1 MAAGYAA
8 CFIIMAAIYWG
19 DVWGSRSLPFM
30 STLLRSADGSKYPIT
45 KVFVNGVLDE
55 STLETY
61 GVPRLAGTM
70 AWGLLIANAAVSHLW
85 PLLMTTYRSTD

>member
-1 MAAGYAA
+1 MS
-8 CFIIMAAIYWG
+8 AIYWG
-19 DVWGSRSLPFM
+19 DAWGSLSLPFM

-55 STLETY
+55 AMLEKY

-70 AWGLLIANAAVSHLW
+70 AYGLFIANAAVSDNSAFFDEI
-85 PLLMTTYRSTD
+85 PNG